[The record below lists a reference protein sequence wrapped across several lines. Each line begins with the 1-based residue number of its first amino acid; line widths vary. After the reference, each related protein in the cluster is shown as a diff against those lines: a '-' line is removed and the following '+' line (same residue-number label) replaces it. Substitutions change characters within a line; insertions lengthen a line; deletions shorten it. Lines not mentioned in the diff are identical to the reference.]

1 MLVFAA
7 FRGIADAA
15 LNRVL
20 DESQY
25 SSTEKREIE
34 QIFTSAESS
43 GIGVELL
50 LPRVQE
56 ARAKRVSAIQL
67 ISALQLEIERLE
79 YARDIL
85 IEAAVCE
92 ILLFDNA
99 GWQRTAN
106 LIAWQ
111 AEKEEIQILAVACA
125 KDVNKYLKASYLFT
139 SLVEWGLERSVSL
152 DLVSAVSGSEIDV
165 EEYPGIFEILIGGR
179 RLKMLPLDIAE
190 RIIQALDDAGN
201 LRQLRRKVLNDR

>member
-1 MLVFAA
+1 LLVFAA
-7 FRGIADAA
+7 YRAIADAA
-15 LNRVL
+15 LDRVL
-20 DESQY
+20 DESRY
-25 SSTEKREIE
+25 
-34 QIFTSAESS
+34 TSAEKSEIEYVFDGAEGS

-56 ARAKRVSAIQL
+56 ARAKRVPANRL
-67 ISALQLEIERLE
+67 ISALRLEIERLE

-85 IEAAVCE
+85 IEAADCE
-92 ILLFDNA
+92 MLLLDNA

-106 LIAWQ
+106 LVAWQ
-111 AEKEEIQILAVACA
+111 AEKEEIRVLAAACA

-139 SLVEWGLERSVSL
+139 SLVEWGLDRRASL
-152 DLVSAVSGSEIDV
+152 DLASAAAGSKIDI
-165 EEYPGIFEILIGGR
+165 EEYPGIFEILIAGR
-179 RLKMLPLDIAE
+179 RLKMQPHNVAE